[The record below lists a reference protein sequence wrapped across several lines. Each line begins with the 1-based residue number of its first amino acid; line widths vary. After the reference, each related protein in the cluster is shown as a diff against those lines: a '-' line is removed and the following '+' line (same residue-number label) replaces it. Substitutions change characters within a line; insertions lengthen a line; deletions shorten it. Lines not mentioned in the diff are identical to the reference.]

1 MDLGISEQGVKAKEV
16 RQRTNLCATAPI
28 YVPLHQCA
36 NAPMRQCTNAPMRQL
51 TLYGYESHDYA
62 NPNPN
67 PAPNPNQVVTLY
79 GYESHDYVQ
88 PSTYPLES
96 VTPTN
101 VDIAITETGAG
112 AQK

>member
-1 MDLGISEQGVKAKEV
+1 M
-16 RQRTNLCATAPI
+16 
-28 YVPLHQCA
+28 HQCTD
-36 NAPMRQCTNAPMRQL
+36 APTQVV
-51 TLYGYESHDYA
+51 TLYGYESHADA

-67 PAPNPNQVVTLY
+67 PIPTPNQVVTLY

-112 AQK
+112 AQKVGTFSASLEGTNTDNPNDLSALSFQQVSPTPIP